1 MSNGY
6 RAPYGAS
13 IAGARPRR
21 AGMTLVE
28 LSVALGLLTIAVS
41 CLVQVLVAVSD
52 GQQQARNSR
61 DALAKA
67 RNVAEDVIRCTGDW
81 QSVCDQY
88 DAQDGVDVAVEDGDG
103 DPDSGWWQVT
113 VRVRRPA
120 DADGPAR
127 EASLVFGKA
136 GN

>member
-1 MSNGY
+1 MSNGS

-13 IAGARPRR
+13 TAGARPRR

-81 QSVCDQY
+81 QSLCDQY
-88 DAQDGVDVAVEDGDG
+88 DAQDGVDVVVEYGDG
-103 DPDSGWWQVT
+103 DPDSDWWQVT

-127 EASLVFGKA
+127 EAALVFGKA
-136 GN
+136 GS